1 MQSDLGRVAAGAAAN
16 PADGAGRLLFVIGLR
31 GAQTGHGAPKT
42 ANGPDEFAIRRRSAM
57 TVCIAAA
64 RAGQFRL
71 GGASTV
77 TSGETAALIH
87 GEKAHGRLNG
97 STVALQGYFTAPAT
111 RLRPE
116 HRPAGRRT
124 ATSTVGFVS

>member
-77 TSGETAALIH
+77 TSGERAA
-87 GEKAHGRLNG
+87 
-97 STVALQGYFTAPAT
+97 
-111 RLRPE
+111 
-116 HRPAGRRT
+116 
-124 ATSTVGFVS
+124 